1 MSGSFGV
8 GPNLYEDV
16 RPKDNVT
23 AVYVTADNAAV
34 TDADFRY
41 TSGEKLRIAV
51 IKYVNQPP
59 WNICYCQLLCF
70 SSDER
75 VYSDKLT
82 IEIHQDDTTVTDG
95 PPTNANFDPDTLER
109 QLDHKKPDNNSFN
122 NRKGKMPNHMSTLH
136 LHA

>member
-51 IKYVNQPP
+51 IKYVHQPP
-59 WNICYCQLLCF
+59 RNTCNL
-70 SSDER
+70 
-75 VYSDKLT
+75 
-82 IEIHQDDTTVTDG
+82 
-95 PPTNANFDPDTLER
+95 
-109 QLDHKKPDNNSFN
+109 
-122 NRKGKMPNHMSTLH
+122 STSTFQF
-136 LHA
+136 